1 MEEAG
6 AGGGLVAE
14 GGDEIAAIVFGVEV
28 EEIVI
33 DFDAV
38 ADELDGVG
46 VAEPVVVDVERA
58 AAFGDGA
65 AGVFGNGD
73 GGVEDVVID

>member
-1 MEEAG
+1 M
-6 AGGGLVAE
+6 
-14 GGDEIAAIVFGVEV
+14 FGVEV

-33 DFDAV
+33 DLDAV

-46 VAEPVVVDVERA
+46 VAEPVVVDVEGA

-65 AGVFGNGD
+65 AGVFGDGD
-73 GGVEDVVID
+73 GGVEDVVVD